1 MAAPRGAEHGGRLA
15 RRTRLSW
22 GRVLCGSALS
32 EPCQNRFD
40 DVIERDRHERGD
52 ERQSA
57 DRGQRQISCHD
68 VVHLRGRSPG
78 VSLTA
83 QGLQR
88 FHLVSP
94 HCPTARA
101 HEPRYNDGLG
111 GFCASRAG
119 TADRRAALIQPGD
132 GRASGRPSSRSPR
145 PVVPTKAA
153 GGFPW
158 TDCAPSLRARPIIS

>member
-1 MAAPRGAEHGGRLA
+1 
-15 RRTRLSW
+15 
-22 GRVLCGSALS
+22 
-32 EPCQNRFD
+32 
-40 DVIERDRHERGD
+40 
-52 ERQSA
+52 
-57 DRGQRQISCHD
+57 